1 MRERDI
7 LHQVHTDP
15 ETNSG
20 DIFVALIVSKRG
32 RVTKHDVA
40 RLGKMTPKCA
50 HCHLSNMADRGY
62 FDRVPR
68 TAANGGHLPTIYR
81 LQPDAETDAL

>member
-7 LHQVHTDP
+7 LRRVHADP
-15 ETNSG
+15 DTNSG
-20 DIFVALIVSKRG
+20 DILVALIVADNGK
-32 RVTKHDVA
+32 VTKHDVA
-40 RLGKMTPKCA
+40 QLGKMTPKCA

-68 TAANGGHLPTIYR
+68 TAANGGHMPTIYR
-81 LQPDAETDAL
+81 LTPDAETDAP